1 MFNALVDFETKSPKE
16 KLLALLDVAEV
27 ILEHDARIDG
37 FTLDDC
43 ELEKADVEDAF
54 EEVRTHLRTAIDAVD
69 YYVD

>member
-1 MFNALVDFETKSPKE
+1 MFNALVDFEAKTAKE
-16 KLLALLDVAEV
+16 KLLALLDLAEV

-43 ELEKADVEDAF
+43 ELENAGAEDAF
-54 EEVRTHLRTAIDAVD
+54 EEVRTHLRTALDAVD